1 MDVKLEVFTISGK
14 LVKSIDKMIVNDGFV
29 SKDIRWDG
37 RDDFG
42 DRIGKGVYM
51 YKLQVKSANGSN
63 FGKDRKASDSI
74 SSK

>member
-1 MDVKLEVFTISGK
+1 M
-14 LVKSIDKMIVNDGFV
+14 KSIDKMIVNDGFV

-51 YKLQVKSANGSN
+51 YKLQVKSANGSTSE
-63 FGKDRKASDSI
+63 KIEKLVI
-74 SSK
+74 L